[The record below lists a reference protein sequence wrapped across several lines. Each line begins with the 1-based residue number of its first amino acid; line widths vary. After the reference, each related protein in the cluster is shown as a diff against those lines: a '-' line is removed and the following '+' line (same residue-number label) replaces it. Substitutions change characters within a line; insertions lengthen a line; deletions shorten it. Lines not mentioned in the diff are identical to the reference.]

1 MSNGTDKQQYWGNPG
16 VSTQPQ
22 DIYDGFS
29 DKSQVLDFQTF
40 NPNDTVY
47 WNDPSQTVDGG
58 VYSNPSPSSDG
69 ISRSDPYGMMQQ
81 QTHYGQSPSI
91 FTPTYGDDG
100 GVGGPAVP
108 GMGIEATEFDE
119 PPLLDELEIYPRRIM
134 EKAVAVL
141 NPFQGAGLLVDNPE
155 YLFKETDLAG
165 PIAFCLTLAACLSIS
180 NSKAQFGYIYGLST
194 ISVLA
199 MFCLIWLMC
208 HAVESHVT
216 VSGVASVLGY
226 SMLPVVFLAVIGM
239 FTSLNNFY
247 GMLLAGTTILLAT
260 LYSSR
265 MFCLMTGDPHQRYLL
280 AYPSALL
287 FTIFS
292 MLVLF

>member
-1 MSNGTDKQQYWGNPG
+1 MSNDKQQFWGNPG
-16 VSTQPQ
+16 QISTQPQ
-22 DIYDGFS
+22 DVYDGFN

-40 NPNDTVY
+40 SPNDTVY
-47 WNDPSQTVDGG
+47 WNDASLEANGG
-58 VYSNPSPSSDG
+58 AGYSNQPPVPDG
-69 ISRSDPYGMMQQ
+69 TSRSDPYGMMQP
-81 QTHYGQSPSI
+81 QTHYAPAPSI
-91 FTPTYGDDG
+91 FTPAYGDDS
-100 GVGGPAVP
+100 GVGAT
-108 GMGIEATEFDE
+108 GMPIETTEFDE

-141 NPFQGAGLLVDNPE
+141 NPFQGAGLLVDGPE
-155 YLFKETDLAG
+155 YLLKETDLAG

-180 NSKAQFGYIYGLST
+180 DSKAQFGYIYGLST

-199 MFCLIWLMC
+199 MYCLIWLMC

-247 GMLLAGTTILLAT
+247 GMLLAGTAILLAT

-265 MFCLMTGDPHQRYLL
+265 MFCLMTGDPHQRYLI
-280 AYPSALL
+280 AYPSSLL

>member
-1 MSNGTDKQQYWGNPG
+1 MSSSADKQQFWGNPG
-16 VSTQPQ
+16 SQPQ
-22 DIYDGFS
+22 DMYDGFS
-29 DKSQVLDFQTF
+29 DKAQVLDFQTF

-47 WNDPSQTVDGG
+47 WNDPSQPVDGA
-58 VYSNPSPSSDG
+58 YSNQPAAPDG
-69 ISRSDPYGMMQQ
+69 MSRSDPYGMMQQ
-81 QTHYGQSPSI
+81 QPHYGQGPAI
-91 FTPTYGDDG
+91 FTPAYGDDG
-100 GVGGPAVP
+100 VGVGGPAGP
-108 GMGIEATEFDE
+108 GMGLEATEFDE

-134 EKAVAVL
+134 EKAAAVL
-141 NPFQGAGLLVDNPE
+141 NPFQGAGLLVDSPV

-180 NSKAQFGYIYGLST
+180 DSKAQFGYIYGLST

-199 MFCLIWLMC
+199 MYCLIWLMC

-226 SMLPVVFLAVIGM
+226 SMLPVVFLAIIGM
-239 FTSLNNFY
+239 FTSLNKFY
-247 GMLLAGTTILLAT
+247 GMLLAGLSILLET
-260 LYSSR
+260 LYSSG

-280 AYPSALL
+280 AYPATLL
-287 FTIFS
+287 FTIFL